1 MGRTKGAKNKS
12 KDVLPHYASLPTE
25 ERIKFLA
32 TLIVDRINADQ
43 QSGGK
48 LYKGIKG
55 QGNEQ
60 RQLLT

>member
-12 KDVLPHYASLPTE
+12 TEVLPHYASLPTE

-48 LYKGIKG
+48 LYKGIESKTD
-55 QGNEQ
+55 EQ
-60 RQLLT
+60 RQLLA